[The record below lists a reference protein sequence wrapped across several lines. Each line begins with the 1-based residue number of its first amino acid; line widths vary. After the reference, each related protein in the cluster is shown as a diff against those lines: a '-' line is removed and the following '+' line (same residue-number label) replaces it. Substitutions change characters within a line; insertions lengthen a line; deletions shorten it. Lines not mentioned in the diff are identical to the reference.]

1 MNSKI
6 DKEGLIVSSLL
17 AGAAIYFGLSKKG
30 GQLEDL
36 ARTAVGRVI
45 DDQVSGAKEA
55 IGLPQPPRLLEKHTV
70 RNKQRAKR
78 RFKK

>member
-1 MNSKI
+1 MSNKP

-30 GQLEDL
+30 SRLEDL
-36 ARTAVGRVI
+36 ARAAVGRVI
-45 DDQVSGAKEA
+45 DDQINEPREA
-55 IGLPQPPRLLEKHTV
+55 LGYPTQQALVENSSHSK
-70 RNKQRAKR
+70 KQRIKR